1 MRLLHL
7 LGIACLS
14 FTLVQGEPVPPA
26 LEEALNQLNTDA
38 PLGWA
43 FTQTSEGGG
52 KSRVE
57 RYRALGPEPARWD
70 LIAIDGHAPTESE
83 LEEYRKNQALRAGV
97 GRAPNVK
104 EQINRS
110 TAREVESTATH
121 TVWQFQLNPVTED
134 DDWAENMVA
143 QFHLN
148 RSAGLIDRV
157 ELFAPEPFSPMFAVN
172 VTEARTIMV
181 YSPPGDDRPSLLK
194 EITVRVRG
202 RAWIF
207 RSLDSDLT
215 VRYSDYTYVGKR

>member
-7 LGIACLS
+7 LGIICLS
-14 FTLVQGEPVPPA
+14 IVFARGEPVPPA
-26 LEEALNQLNTDA
+26 LDEALRKLNTDA

-52 KSRVE
+52 RSRVE
-57 RYRALGPEPARWD
+57 RYRAVGPEPARWD
-70 LIAIDGHAPTESE
+70 LIELDGHTPTESE

-104 EQINRS
+104 EQINRA
-110 TAREVESTATH
+110 TARQVDENATH
-121 TVWQFQLNPVTED
+121 TVWEFQLNPVTED
-134 DDWAENMVA
+134 DSWAEHMVA
-143 QFHLN
+143 HFHLN
-148 RSAGLIDRV
+148 RSTGLIDRV

-172 VTEARTIMV
+172 ITEARTTMV
-181 YSPPGDDRPSLLK
+181 YSPPRDDRPSLLQ

-202 RAWIF
+202 KAWIF

-215 VRYSDYTYVGKR
+215 VRYSDYTYVGKK